1 MLLSFRRRNPTRI
14 AKAEKPLLASQILVI
29 GILLVIILAGFRF
42 RLLYA
47 ERPYFHP
54 DEYVSMLAAKMVA
67 ERGAPILPSGLWYD
81 PEITFSY
88 FGGFWV
94 WLLGASSFAVRWA
107 SVFFGV
113 LSIALAYATT
123 ARIFSSSFAGVTA
136 AALLAFAPEAV
147 LWGARARRYG
157 MGEFFVLLMLLLVW
171 IGFVEGSKRKYR
183 IFSYL
188 VYLVAGLTVAQT
200 LIVVPPLLLAVVLL
214 TWKREG
220 NRRALK
226 KGVFA
231 EAALVILVSSLLLWK
246 AKFNFV
252 APYATGFAAERIQEG
267 DASLFSEAV
276 VQVNPFLVPAFD
288 WDASVSRIRGLI
300 LLVPLYKVLALP
312 ALLAVILSLMGTL
325 HNVKR
330 FRRAIWFLL
339 IIVGG
344 VASEFLFL
352 VSEDWTGPRPRY
364 LFVTLWPAFVML
376 ACGIVAGLEKI
387 IWHLNARANISRD
400 AAWIFLLVKLAPS
413 LVFLAF
419 MLPRT
424 TESLTHGL
432 WDEINYHQAFQ
443 FVADK
448 GNAGDKVMTVLTT
461 ASYWYLGRADYYA
474 RDKDPFVF
482 QKNDSE
488 FVDRWTGAR
497 WVSQPKELTEILHN
511 NHVWFVIDASRLWN
525 VYSLAFKQQLLAQ
538 MKPVYQTGNVYVM
551 LPKAEAPVIPTQ
563 PEVHLE
569 ARLAEQVELVGFTLD
584 EEALLAG
591 SPAQLTLFWK
601 ALKPMGDYKIFVHLR
616 DHNNQTVAQADHIPS
631 EKLVALPTSIWRV
644 GEVVP
649 DVSYLTA
656 PPDVPPGDY
665 NLLVGMYDPE
675 TLERLPVE
683 NDRTGENAVILA
695 TLQRP

>member
-1 MLLSFRRRNPTRI
+1 MLLNFRCRDSTRT
-14 AKAEKPLLASQILVI
+14 AKVQQPIPASQMLVI
-29 GILLVIILAGFRF
+29 GILLVIILAGFRL

-81 PEITFSY
+81 PEIPFSY
-88 FGGFWV
+88 FSGFWV
-94 WLLGASSFAVRWA
+94 WLLGASNFTARWA
-107 SVFFGV
+107 SVFFGI
-113 LSIALAYATT
+113 LSIPMAYTT
-123 ARIFSSSFAGVTA
+123 TRRIFSSSFAGVTG
-136 AALLAFAPEAV
+136 AALVAFAPEAV

-157 MGEFFVLLMLLLVW
+157 MGEFLVLLMLLLAW

-183 IFSYL
+183 IFFYL

-200 LIVVPPLLLAVVLL
+200 LIVVPPLLLAMVLL
-214 TWKREG
+214 TWRRGG
-220 NRRALK
+220 NRRILK
-226 KGVFA
+226 RGILT
-231 EAALVILVSSLLLWK
+231 EAAIMLLLSLFLLWK

-252 APYATGFAAERIQEG
+252 VPYATGFAAERIQQG
-267 DASLFSEAV
+267 DTSLLSETVA
-276 VQVNPFLVPAFD
+276 QVNPFLVPAFD
-288 WDASVSRIRGLI
+288 WDSSISRIQGLI

-312 ALLAVILSLMGTL
+312 ALLAVILSLIRTL
-325 HNVKR
+325 DNVKR

-339 IIVGG
+339 IMAGG

-364 LFVTLWPAFVML
+364 LFVTFWPAFMML
-376 ACGIVAGLEKI
+376 ACGIVVGLEKL
-387 IWHLNARANISRD
+387 IWHLNARANISRY
-400 AAWIFLLVKLAPS
+400 AEWIFLPVKLAPC

-419 MLPRT
+419 MLPST

-443 FVADK
+443 FVAGK
-448 GNAGDKVMTVLTT
+448 WNAGDKVMSVLTT

-482 QKNDSE
+482 QKGNSE

-497 WVSQPKELTEILHN
+497 WVSQPKELTEILPN

-538 MKPVYQTGNVYVM
+538 MKPVYQTGNVYV
-551 LPKAEAPVIPTQ
+551 LIPKAEAPVIPTQ
-563 PEVHLE
+563 PEVQLD
-569 ARLAEQVELVGFTLD
+569 ARLAEQAELIGFSLD
-584 EEALLAG
+584 QEALLAG

-616 DHNNQTVAQADHIPS
+616 DHNNQVVAQADHIPS

-649 DVSYLTA
+649 DVSYLTVS
-656 PPDVPPGDY
+656 PDIPPGNYD
-665 NLLVGMYDPE
+665 LLVGMYDPE

-683 NDRTGENAVILA
+683 NDRTGENAVVLA
-695 TLQRP
+695 TWQRP